1 MTLNIQTDA
10 PPLRLT
16 KEGVVRVGNTRIPLE
31 TVIEMFHEGASAEQ
45 IVDSFDVLSL
55 AEVFAV
61 FSYYLNHRAD
71 VDDYMRESRED
82 AERVRREVEARQ
94 PDMFTLRQCLL
105 ERKAAREQE

>member
-55 AEVFAV
+55 ADVFAV
-61 FSYYLNHRAD
+61 FSYYLNHRVE
-71 VDDYMRESRED
+71 VDDYMRASAED
-82 AERVRREVEARQ
+82 AERVRREVEARH
-94 PDMFTLRQCLL
+94 PDMFTLRQRLL

>member
-10 PPLRLT
+10 PPLRVT

-45 IVDSFDVLSL
+45 VVDSFDVLSL
-55 AEVFAV
+55 ADVFAV

-71 VDDYMRESRED
+71 VDDYMRESKED
-82 AERVRREVEARQ
+82 AERVRREIEARQ
-94 PDMFTLRQCLL
+94 PDMFTLRQRLL
-105 ERKAAREQE
+105 ERKAARQSE